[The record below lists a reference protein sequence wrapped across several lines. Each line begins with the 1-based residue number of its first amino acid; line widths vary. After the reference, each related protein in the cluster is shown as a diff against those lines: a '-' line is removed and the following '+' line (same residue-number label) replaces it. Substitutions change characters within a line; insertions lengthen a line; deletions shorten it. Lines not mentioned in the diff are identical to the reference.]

1 MNQFRKS
8 TPIVPSSTNIE
19 TVTDI
24 GKVSGSSNSP
34 ITIEEDDNDP
44 LTETQR
50 LKLRTEIVNSTIV
63 LDDER
68 YMTAAPSTLED
79 MKMEG
84 LDQTNMYVRTG
95 EGGEVKR
102 EPITIS
108 DSDDEVDERNC
119 RSYKGTKRTRFGI

>member
-24 GKVSGSSNSP
+24 GKVSGSSKSP
-34 ITIEEDDNDP
+34 ITIEEDDYP

-50 LKLRTEIVNSTIV
+50 LKLRTEIVNSTVV

-68 YMTAAPSTLED
+68 YVTAAPSILED
-79 MKMEG
+79 MKIEG
-84 LDQTNMYVRTG
+84 LDQTDMYVRSR

-108 DSDDEVDERNC
+108 DSDDEVD
-119 RSYKGTKRTRFGI
+119 KGSKRTRFGI